1 MDQVVRGRSTTSQD
15 EVVTHGVEACRRNAA
30 GPPIFPSEVVNYVCI
45 LEYECNPTLLLV
57 GCAAGQ
63 SCNIRTQATASRPST
78 GTGSVILREES
89 LTSFPESG
97 VGENGRDPR
106 TPRELEEEDGH
117 VEVEALDGSIEAAE
131 LRSGTRN

>member
-15 EVVTHGVEACRRNAA
+15 EVVTHGVEAYRRNAA

-63 SCNIRTQATASRPST
+63 SCNIRTQATATSSILFSRCDASGWAFQAYTMNDIIYNNILLPNSGSKSKKHST
-78 GTGSVILREES
+78 FVCI
-89 LTSFPESG
+89 
-97 VGENGRDPR
+97 
-106 TPRELEEEDGH
+106 
-117 VEVEALDGSIEAAE
+117 
-131 LRSGTRN
+131 